1 MRVVVSGASGTIGN
15 ALCRSLES
23 DGHEVVRLVRR
34 EPSGANDVRW
44 DPVRGELDA
53 RVVAG
58 ADGVVNLNGV
68 SIGAS
73 RWTDRQRE
81 AIRSSRLTSTGTL
94 ARAIAA
100 ADPKPRVFVSKSAVG
115 YYGNRGDEACTETT
129 SPGDDFLARLC
140 VDWEAATAPAAG
152 AGVRT
157 VVLRNG
163 VVLTPEHPPLS
174 RMLLPFKLG
183 LGGRIGSGEQ
193 WMSWIAMNDEV
204 RVIRRAIEDDSL
216 SGPANSTS
224 PEPVRQRDFATTLG
238 RVLGRPTF
246 LPTPVLALKAVY
258 GSDLVQHLLVEGQRV
273 VPARFG
279 AAGFEFERSDL
290 EGALRAMLS
299 R

>member
-1 MRVVVSGASGTIGN
+1 MRVVVSGASGTIGT

-34 EPSGANDVRW
+34 EPSGANEARW
-44 DPVRGELDA
+44 DPARGELDA

-140 VDWEAATAPAAG
+140 VDWEAATAPAAD

-193 WMSWIAMNDEV
+193 WMSWIAIDDEV
-204 RVIRRAIEDDSL
+204 RAIRRAIDDDSL
-216 SGPANSTS
+216 FGTANSTS
-224 PEPVRQRDFATTLG
+224 PQPVRQKDFAATLG

-273 VPARFG
+273 VPARLSG
-279 AAGFEFERSDL
+279 AGFEFEHSDL

>member
-1 MRVVVSGASGTIGN
+1 MRVVVSGASGTIGT

-23 DGHEVVRLVRR
+23 DGHEVVRLVRS
-34 EPSGANDVRW
+34 EPSGANVVRW
-44 DPVRGELDA
+44 DPARGELDA
-53 RVVAG
+53 QVVAG

-73 RWTDRQRE
+73 RWTEHQRE
-81 AIRSSRLTSTGTL
+81 AIRSSRLTSTRTL
-94 ARAIAA
+94 AAAISV
-100 ADPKPRVFVSKSAVG
+100 ADPKPRAFVSKSAVG
-115 YYGNRGDEACTETT
+115 YYGNRGDESCTETT

-140 VDWEAATAPAAG
+140 VDWEAATAPAAE

-163 VVLTPEHPPLS
+163 VVLTAEDPPLS

-193 WMSWIAMNDEV
+193 WMSWIAMDDEV
-204 RVIRRAIEDDSL
+204 RALRRAIEDDSL
-216 SGPANSTS
+216 SGPANATS
-224 PEPVRQRDFATTLG
+224 PEPVRQKDFAATLG
-238 RVLGRPTF
+238 RVLGRPTS

-273 VPARFG
+273 VPARLD
-279 AAGFEFERSDL
+279 ATGFEFEHPDL
-290 EGALRAMLS
+290 EVALRAMLS